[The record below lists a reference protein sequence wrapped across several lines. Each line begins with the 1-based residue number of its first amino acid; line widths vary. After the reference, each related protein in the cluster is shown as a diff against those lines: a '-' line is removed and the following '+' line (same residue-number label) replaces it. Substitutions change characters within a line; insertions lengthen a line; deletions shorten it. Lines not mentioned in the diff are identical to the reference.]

1 MSIVILS
8 LIETV
13 GLGILGL
20 IIFTMFLLIPAEGV
34 HIEKEFRLG
43 EEGFC
48 IRVEKVKE
56 KNKENK

>member
-8 LIETV
+8 LIETI

-20 IIFTMFLLIPAEGV
+20 IIFTLFLFISSEGV
-34 HIEKEFRLG
+34 HIEKEFRIS

-48 IRVEKVKE
+48 IRVEKVKQ
-56 KNKENK
+56 KNEENK

>member
-13 GLGILGL
+13 GLGILGF
-20 IIFTMFLLIPAEGV
+20 IIFTLFLLIPAEGV
-34 HIEKEFRLG
+34 HIEKEFRFG

-48 IRVEKVKE
+48 VRVERVKE